1 MLQVLLTIQ
10 SNYTS
15 LEPRCTHVF
24 SSVARLVPLAS
35 LVGMSVGGVVIS
47 KRRHGGLS
55 AQLSYGQIGAA
66 ILTVIVSINTP
77 RRPDVYNN
85 KGELIDQ
92 MRTVSIYSRYTFGW
106 ANRLL
111 WKAMREGK
119 LEETDLPKM
128 DARRRAA
135 ILEEGFHKVKNL
147 KDSSLLI
154 HLAKTHARVITLQ
167 TSLTLAASVL
177 TFSPQFFLYK

>member
-1 MLQVLLTIQ
+1 MLQMLLTFHSI
-10 SNYTS
+10 YTF
-15 LEPRCTHVF
+15 LEPRCAHVF

-35 LVGMSVGGVVIS
+35 LVGVSVAGVVIS
-47 KRRHGGLS
+47 KRHCGGLS

-66 ILTVIVSINTP
+66 FLTVIVSINIP
-77 RRPDVYNN
+77 RRPDVYND
-85 KGELIDQ
+85 KEQLIDQ
-92 MRTVSIYSRYTFGW
+92 MRTVSMYSRYSFGW

-111 WKAMREGK
+111 WKAAREGR

-135 ILEEGFHKVKNL
+135 IVEEGFHKIKNL

-154 HLAKTHARVITLQ
+154 HLIKTHASTFILQ
-167 TSLTLAASVL
+167 TFLTLITSIS
-177 TFSPQFFLYK
+177 TFSPQFILYK